1 MNFKSFKL
9 LVGFGL
15 CAVAASS
22 TPACGGDDDDGGG
35 SGGSTGGKDAGNDA
49 TSGGGT
55 AGSGGTGGTG
65 GSGATGGSGGSGGS
79 QTMTCKSE
87 TCESYSIAG
96 QLSLGPCCAGAGKDI
111 CGVDVDS
118 TVSGLIGIKPGCYEL
133 NQKGNADTSCPSL
146 TLFGF
151 TFSGCCNTAAKQCS
165 YLLDV
170 TGLKG
175 PNMGCVDPAQ
185 IPTDGGAT
193 PKACTP
199 GSGDGGSDAAT
210 DGSSDAAGDAPADT
224 GAG

>member
-22 TPACGGDDDDGGG
+22 MPACGGDDDDGGG

-55 AGSGGTGGTG
+55 AGSGG
-65 GSGATGGSGGSGGS
+65 SGGSGGS
-79 QTMTCKSE
+79 TGGTGGGGGTGGTTMTCGSASCKG
-87 TCESYSIAG
+87 YSILG
-96 QLSLGPCCAGAGKDI
+96 VVSLPPCCSGTAKDK

-118 TVSGLIGIKPGCYEL
+118 TVAGQLQIKPGCYEL

-146 TLFGF
+146 TLFSF
-151 TFSGCCNTAAKQCS
+151 NFSGCCNTTAKQCS

-170 TGLKG
+170 SGLQG

-199 GSGDGGSDAAT
+199 GSSDGGSDAAT